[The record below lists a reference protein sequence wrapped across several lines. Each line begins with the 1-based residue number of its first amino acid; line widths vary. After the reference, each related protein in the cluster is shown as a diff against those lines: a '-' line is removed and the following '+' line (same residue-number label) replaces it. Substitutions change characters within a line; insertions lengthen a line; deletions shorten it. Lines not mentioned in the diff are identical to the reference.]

1 MAVGSHTVRIWT
13 LQPRLFHLGEDAVTH
28 GYSLEMDTGHMGIV
42 GLEFLDDHTLL
53 CAHADGVLQVWTLS
67 TPDQPSETF
76 DASQSFLEQ
85 NVPTMGRLEVYGRDR
100 RIERASTTMRAR
112 LTWELHLDIRLDA
125 CDIIF
130 VKDRLRVLLGGTR
143 GEIYWVEILQNMPP
157 IAVHIG
163 QLSTGI
169 TLAKLS
175 PTGDRGATA
184 SRDRKIAIWR
194 PLEELPIDDSTGA
207 WRVFNET
214 GGEVWALAFS
224 NSGRYLAGGGIDN
237 GVYLW
242 DLLAKNS
249 LRAVSYDHEGWISDL
264 AWSQEDRVLACAS
277 WDNTVGIFRGADLA
291 PLYCFEYHQ
300 DYVSQVEFVPNSNF
314 LISSS
319 YDRSLA
325 IWDWRNAGLVKELRE
340 HTDWV
345 QALEWL
351 GHGTFMSAA
360 SDKSIRVWSSATLAC
375 EVVLGEGKEDD
386 WLSASLGS
394 MEGLERRSA
403 ATSGG
408 FKTIRPTEHAA
419 SLDAKLRRAL
429 AATDSGLGGE
439 VSMFFEA
446 LPDEERDRVA
456 KLSEEARSRR
466 LEEERAATDEFRAI
480 ERHAASDADEDGKK
494 TVPDRPSMPPRE
506 TVAGLPATVVPEAD
520 DAPSYSVSEVG
531 IGDRISSE
539 ISDLSE
545 IVESSIA
552 DDEESTPKPP
562 ETLLRGAP
570 ATSTTEHSGLFALE
584 YSEGTMERL
593 RSPFHV
599 SNSGLLDLQ
608 EASLAVDISGIRFN
622 ASSNVQFDSHAD
634 DVPFAPTAR
643 RPQDDPLEDD
653 EVARTVREESDSEDA
668 DHSSNRNVSRSQLR
682 ELFKKHLAKGASEA
696 SEAEPSPPVPE
707 ATDAPAVETEASLP
721 EEFEVGESSSSS
733 SEEPP
738 DVASGLERKSTPL
751 FQRSEA
757 ILEAV
762 EASQASEQ
770 ALDEEEQEK
779 EEEQEIV
786 LVDEAPAEDVAA
798 EDDAAEADE
807 APAESVDASGSST
820 LEPEVGFDASLL
832 DAVAESDDAGAESD
846 DAGDI
851 AGVDEIKP
859 PESEVSF
866 ASTSFAPVE
875 QAPEESESLANETE
889 IDISVL
895 GKERVA
901 FDASDDEDEDKR
913 PAEQVSEVAVAEDD
927 VSDARSVASEP
938 RDEPEPA
945 PEPEGEQEGEQERDE
960 DRSKPSLNSNLL
972 ARLKAARASGAFAAA
987 PTPES
992 SSRPEK
998 TSPPAELAPVPQQDA
1013 AEPEE
1018 APREDGLFE
1027 IDFESLDFQFS
1038 EAAGDE
1044 EDAREPVAREPAAE
1058 AHAEDGEGDEGASE
1072 EPGES
1077 AAPMMGGLAMD
1088 GDVTMPPK
1096 ADGDVT
1102 LQPRWERISIDRPA
1116 DASVREDSAGDESSS
1131 EVEEVPVLTGSLHDA
1146 NTRPEEEEDSAIDVP
1161 EVPSSPPTYDPST
1174 SVEDIHPGNLAT
1186 IQESFAP
1193 VLPAGALSLIS
1204 SQSEE
1209 SEGANF
1215 LEPADEAPTGSS
1227 PMQASEVAA
1236 LDSQSGDAIS
1246 DAGAEREEEDSSS
1259 ASPPVFMRPEEVEQ
1273 EHERAAALEEDA
1285 GDEEEPEDVRSL
1297 FSRTPGKE
1305 PTKRTEPLG
1314 SLLAEVTRRHR
1325 ENLAVAAAASSISPE
1340 STPRQEEDEA
1350 DVGAEISADEE
1361 ETHEYEPSMFNK
1373 LQGSIVAGPGVMLG
1387 DTPSA
1392 AAEQG
1397 ESFSSSFA
1405 ESDAES
1411 DSVAESE
1418 HSPPG
1423 AIASSEPSDVEFAP
1437 DDGLDTPSAPSLET
1451 HSGILRPAKL
1461 QRRSLVID
1469 DDDDASEEPTEQ
1481 APGAPVSPEME
1492 PAKPVPSSVPM
1503 TPLSTLGASEQ
1514 TSPRDTAGFPML
1526 PEAPPVAAG
1535 AGLAESTP
1543 AYSAPGQEDPSMPP
1557 SMSVANA
1564 TSFAEDTRAPKEG
1577 TRPGLNPLG
1586 QEGEGPGLPPEYLS
1600 MDATQNANSTM
1611 LGMSNFVYRP
1621 RNQAEDTSMAEELG
1635 AFPEVSEVLSQP
1647 EYTDFTPKL
1656 IDVGMSEI
1664 WQMRMAE
1671 GKASMKIFKRA
1682 SAQTQRWRNFDRVD
1696 LDLGQIF
1703 SVVYN
1708 GENSLFA
1715 ASGARRH
1722 VEVWS
1727 MRVGRLFQL
1736 PGRGRVIYS
1745 LTSTPNGRLLI
1756 GGDDRAYIH
1765 AWLLPGKLGAAPEP
1779 SIPRAMLTGHVSP
1792 ISCLAVNS
1800 TGKLLLSGSLD
1811 GTARLWSLED
1821 GECLAVLDHAA
1832 EPISG
1837 VVFWSKGLA
1846 TVSHE
1851 GKLRLW
1857 DRRGIQID
1865 LIEGYGK
1872 FNSVASHRSSVYAAA
1887 EDGRLIKYQRGKAAI
1902 LDQQSCPIKDIRVNP
1917 DGLLASVNAKGKVKF
1932 FFNEHDA
1939 PLVLDTG
1946 VGLTCLDF
1954 GTDVLFAG
1962 TSMGKAE
1969 VFKKL

>member
-1 MAVGSHTVRIWT
+1 MLQRLHLAHSPQRRTFAMAVGSHTVRIWT
-13 LQPRLFHLGEDAVTH
+13 LQPRLFHLGEDAATH

-53 CAHADGVLQVWTLS
+53 CVHADGVLQVWTLS
-67 TPDQPSETF
+67 TPDQPSEPF
-76 DASQSFLEQ
+76 DTSQSFFQQ

-100 RIERASTTMRAR
+100 RIERASTNMRAR
-112 LTWELHLDIRLDA
+112 LTWELHLDVRLDA

-143 GEIYWVEILQNMPP
+143 GEIYWVEILPNMPP

-163 QLSTGI
+163 QLSSGI

-184 SRDRKIAIWR
+184 SRDRRIAIWR
-194 PLEELPIDDSTGA
+194 PLEELPIDDNTGA
-207 WRVFNET
+207 WRVFGET

-300 DYVSQVEFVPNSNF
+300 DYVSQVAFVPNSNY

-325 IWDWRNAGLVKELRE
+325 VWDWRNAELVKELRE
-340 HTDWV
+340 HTDWI

-360 SDKSIRVWSSATLAC
+360 SDKSIRVWSSATLSC
-375 EVVLGEGKEDD
+375 EIVLGEGKEDD

-419 SLDAKLRRAL
+419 NLDAKLRRAL
-429 AATDSGLGGE
+429 AAMDTGLGGE

-446 LPDEERDRVA
+446 LPEEERDRVHQ
-456 KLSEEARSRR
+456 LSEKARSRR
-466 LEEERAATDEFRAI
+466 LEEERAATDEF
-480 ERHAASDADEDGKK
+480 HAVSRRSSAEDESSNK
-494 TVPDRPSMPPRE
+494 TLPVEPPRE
-506 TVAGLPATVVPEAD
+506 TVAGLPATVIPDTD

-539 ISDLSE
+539 ISNPSE
-545 IVESSIA
+545 LVESSIA
-552 DDEESTPKPP
+552 DDEEVDPKPP
-562 ETLLRGAP
+562 GSLLRGVQ
-570 ATSTTEHSGLFALE
+570 TTTTTEHSGLFALE
-584 YSEGTMERL
+584 YSEGTIERL

-622 ASSNVQFDSHAD
+622 APSDVQFDSHAD
-634 DVPFAPTAR
+634 DVPFGPALR
-643 RPQDDPLEDD
+643 RSGSRSPSEDGDD
-653 EVARTVREESDSEDA
+653 VARTIREEVDEEEDRQ
-668 DHSSNRNVSRSQLR
+668 SNRNVSRSQLR
-682 ELFKKHLAKGASEA
+682 ELFKKHLAKNASEA
-696 SEAEPSPPVPE
+696 SEVEASPVIPAPD
-707 ATDAPAVETEASLP
+707 DAPVVETEASLP
-721 EEFEVGESSSSS
+721 EEYKIDESLSSSSQEAPG
-733 SEEPP
+733 SESEPEEE
-738 DVASGLERKSTPL
+738 DDLAAKSTPL

-762 EASQASEQ
+762 EASQASEIEIEGDEPS
-770 ALDEEEQEK
+770 AEAEAEAEAEAVPDEEPAEEQPEAR
-779 EEEQEIV
+779 EEEPAEEQD
-786 LVDEAPAEDVAA
+786 DEAVTP
-798 EDDAAEADE
+798 
-807 APAESVDASGSST
+807 ESVA
-820 LEPEVGFDASLL
+820 EV
-832 DAVAESDDAGAESD
+832 
-846 DAGDI
+846 I
-851 AGVDEIKP
+851 P
-859 PESEVSF
+859 PESEVSL
-866 ASTSFAPVE
+866 ASTSFAPIE

-895 GKERVA
+895 GKERVSFDIMGGA
-901 FDASDDEDEDKR
+901 LEDSDASSELSVSSSPEEAPEDASEGGNIIEAAPQAEQDDAPDEDVAPEEEQHDE
-913 PAEQVSEVAVAEDD
+913 PALEAT
-927 VSDARSVASEP
+927 P
-938 RDEPEPA
+938 RDEEEERA
-945 PEPEGEQEGEQERDE
+945 PEQAVDDAP
-960 DRSKPSLNSNLL
+960 KPLLNTNLL
-972 ARLKAARASGAFAAA
+972 ARLKAARASGAFEAAS
-987 PTPES
+987 TPES
-992 SSRPEK
+992 PDAVEEEV
-998 TSPPAELAPVPQQDA
+998 AQAPQE
-1013 AEPEE
+1013 EPEE
-1018 APREDGLFE
+1018 QAPEDGLFE

-1038 EAAGDE
+1038 EAENASKNASMNAPMNAPIGDAASSPQELE
-1044 EDAREPVAREPAAE
+1044 EAQ
-1058 AHAEDGEGDEGASE
+1058 E
-1072 EPGES
+1072 EPEVAEEPFVDGDV
-1077 AAPMMGGLAMD
+1077 AMPMMGGHAID

-1096 ADGDVT
+1096 SDGDVT
-1102 LQPRWERISIDRPA
+1102 LQPRWERISIPRAADSDDAA
-1116 DASVREDSAGDESSS
+1116 DASGDEQSVS
-1131 EVEEVPVLTGSLHDA
+1131 EVDAIPEIEGSLHEA
-1146 NTRPEEEEDSAIDVP
+1146 NTRPEEDPDTSESDAEEAGAAEV
-1161 EVPSSPPTYDPST
+1161 EVPQAPHAPAAYDPST

-1186 IQESFAP
+1186 LQEAFAP
-1193 VLPAGALSLIS
+1193 VLPVDALSLMS
-1204 SQSEE
+1204 SRSEE
-1209 SEGANF
+1209 SEESEEDVF
-1215 LEPADEAPTGSS
+1215 VEPADEAPTGSS
-1227 PMQASEVAA
+1227 PRQASEVAA
-1236 LDSQSGDAIS
+1236 LDSQEAD
-1246 DAGAEREEEDSSS
+1246 EDPE
-1259 ASPPVFMRPEEVEQ
+1259 AADEYMADSPLFMRPEDVKREHQHVVESADD
-1273 EHERAAALEEDA
+1273 EPRNLRAF
-1285 GDEEEPEDVRSL
+1285 
-1297 FSRTPGKE
+1297 FSREPGKE
-1305 PTKRTEPLG
+1305 TTKRTEPLG
-1314 SLLAEVTRRHR
+1314 SLLAEAVNKHR
-1325 ENLAVAAAASSISPE
+1325 GLGAAHTKPKQDEDLLGEDQSSE
-1340 STPRQEEDEA
+1340 
-1350 DVGAEISADEE
+1350 EE
-1361 ETHEYEPSMFNK
+1361 ETHEYEPSMFNE
-1373 LQGSIVAGPGVMLG
+1373 LQGGIVAGPGVMLG
-1387 DTPSA
+1387 ETTSA

-1397 ESFSSSFA
+1397 ESLSSSFA
-1405 ESDAES
+1405 ESEP
-1411 DSVAESE
+1411 E
-1418 HSPPG
+1418 HHPPG
-1423 AIASSEPSDVEFAP
+1423 AIAQSEPSEPEDVL

-1461 QRRSLVID
+1461 HRRSLVID
-1469 DDDDASEEPTEQ
+1469 DRDDSSEAPTEQ
-1481 APGAPVSPEME
+1481 GPGEPPVPEQE
-1492 PAKPVPSSVPM
+1492 PAKPLPAPVPM
-1503 TPLSTLGASEQ
+1503 TPLSTLGAEQ
-1514 TSPRDTAGFPML
+1514 TSPRNTSEFPL
-1526 PEAPPVAAG
+1526 LSREPDPPVLMN

-1543 AYSAPGQEDPSMPP
+1543 AYSSPGSDGTSMPP
-1557 SMSVANA
+1557 SMSAANA
-1564 TSFAEDTRAPKEG
+1564 ASFAEDTCAPKEG
-1577 TRPGLNPLG
+1577 TRPGLNPLSKAEHNGSNFSDHFAMPEG
-1586 QEGEGPGLPPEYLS
+1586 Q
-1600 MDATQNANSTM
+1600 NVNSTM

-1621 RNQAEDTSMAEELG
+1621 QNQAEDTSMAEELG
-1635 AFPEVSEVLSQP
+1635 AFPDVSEVLSQP

-1656 IDVGMSEI
+1656 LDVSMSEI

-1682 SAQTQRWRNFDRVD
+1682 SAQTQRWRNFDRID

-1708 GENSLFA
+1708 GENALFA

-1745 LTSTPNGRLLI
+1745 LTSTPNGRLLV

-1765 AWLLPGKLGAAPEP
+1765 AWLLPGKLGAAPDP

-1821 GECLAVLDHAA
+1821 GECLAVLDHTA

-1872 FNSVASHRSSVYAAA
+1872 FNSVAAHRSSVYAAS

-1917 DGLLASVNAKGKVKF
+1917 DGLLASVNAHGKVKF

-1954 GTDVLFAG
+1954 GADVLFAG
-1962 TSMGKAE
+1962 TSVGKAE